1 MRLTFIFSASVTD
14 SSRGDA
20 RVPAP
25 DSLDGWQP
33 TDQRMENYLDQ
44 DLADLGVVGGEIRV
58 VATNGTARLKVVFWL
73 PGSAT
78 DELVE
83 RLRAD
88 TVAQLDDG
96 VGEGGFQFNA
106 DGTKL
111 LVAAATKEPV
121 DVEAVDDER
130 VTRLPSRIAIAA
142 RDGDLASLAVAI
154 KDDAGGIDRLHQGYS
169 GLHLAILN
177 GYGEA
182 VRMLLAAGADSNRL
196 DPQGLTPL
204 ELLRVVEFA

>member
-1 MRLTFIFSASVTD
+1 
-14 SSRGDA
+14 
-20 RVPAP
+20 
-25 DSLDGWQP
+25 
-33 TDQRMENYLDQ
+33 MENYLDQ

-182 VRMLLAAGADSNRL
+182 VRMLLAAGAGFESARPTRVDTFGAVALSIRL
-196 DPQGLTPL
+196 TTST
-204 ELLRVVEFA
+204 VVIWRRYCSLPALSQAT